1 MRPFFYAG
9 NNPGPSFWDNAY
21 FRTAV
26 PYGSTF
32 LLYGGRIEY
41 GYEEYGYGY
50 EYEYGNNSYP
60 NDNGYEYDY
69 ADSTTGTVHKYI
81 PSNDTWELMS
91 DSLSIARQ
99 TPAAM
104 LVHLDMFP
112 SCTTSGNT

>member
-1 MRPFFYAG
+1 MGPLFYAG
-9 NNPGPSFWDNAY
+9 NNPGLPVLVL
-21 FRTAV
+21 AV

-60 NDNGYEYDY
+60 NDKGYEYDY

-91 DSLSIARQ
+91 DSLSIPRRK
-99 TPAAM
+99 PAAM